1 MLGDARWLIPHQLD
15 KILIS
20 MYFRYASVVDS
31 TPTSGNKDPCLV
43 ELSELEVYIL
53 QRFYICWASLRS
65 QTFANSGFGC
75 NPSSYKFKLY
85 NILVLDLC
93 LVLEY
98 RSRLQFG
105 EQVCSLSFISL
116 ERVFKVDITSNNCV
130 S

>member
-1 MLGDARWLIPHQLD
+1 
-15 KILIS
+15 
-20 MYFRYASVVDS
+20 MYFRYASVVGS
-31 TPTSGNKDPCLV
+31 TPTSGTKDLCLV
-43 ELSELEVYIL
+43 ELSKLEVHIQQWL
-53 QRFYICWASLRS
+53 FICWASLRS

-85 NILVLDLC
+85 NILILDLC

-105 EQVCSLSFISL
+105 EHVCNLLFISL
-116 ERVFKVDITSNNCV
+116 ERVFKVDITSSNCV